1 MAPPVWVA
9 CVIVD
14 DDLRARLLRVRER
27 IAAAAEAAGR
37 RPDDVVLLLATKTQ
51 PVDAVRAAVLADRA
65 AGSSPLLLGENRVQ
79 ELVAKAPALTDLDVA
94 YHLIGPLQT
103 NKVNA
108 ALRVADSVDSVESV
122 DLAQRL
128 SGRCADRERPLDVM
142 VQVNVSG
149 EPSKHGVEPAAA
161 VDVALAVAALPGL
174 RLTGLQTVGANS
186 SDEAEVR
193 AGYAMLARLRDEL
206 VGSHSPGASGAVQ
219 LSMGM
224 SGDLEAAIAEG
235 ATVVR
240 VGTAVFGARRPP
252 QA

>member
-1 MAPPVWVA
+1 M
-9 CVIVD
+9 D

>member
-1 MAPPVWVA
+1 MAPPVWVP

-65 AGSSPLLLGENRVQ
+65 AGGGPLLLGENRVQ
-79 ELVAKAPALTDLDVA
+79 ELVAKAPALADLGIP
-94 YHLIGPLQT
+94 YHLIGPVQT

-128 SGRCADRERPLDVM
+128 SDRCAHRERPLDVM

-149 EPSKHGVEPAAA
+149 EPSKHGVQPAAA
-161 VDVALAVAALPGL
+161 VDVACAVAALPGL

-186 SDEAEVR
+186 SDETEVR
-193 AGYAMLARLRDEL
+193 AGYALLARLRDEL
-206 VGSHSPGASGAVQ
+206 VASHSPGTSEGLQ

-240 VGTAVFGARRPP
+240 VGTAVFGARPP